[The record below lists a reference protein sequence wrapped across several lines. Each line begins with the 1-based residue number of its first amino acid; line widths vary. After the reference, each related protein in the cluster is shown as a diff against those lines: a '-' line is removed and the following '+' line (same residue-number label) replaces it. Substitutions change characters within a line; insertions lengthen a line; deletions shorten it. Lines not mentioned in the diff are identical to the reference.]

1 MTFEIGLILVVLVAA
16 MAMLASGRFPPDV
29 VALGVV
35 IVVFA
40 AGLIDT
46 EQAIGG
52 FANPAVVTI
61 GAVYVMSSGLARTGV
76 AFSIGQ
82 RIGRLAG
89 NSERRLVAITML
101 VAGGLSGFMNAIGGA
116 AVLLPAVVAAA
127 RELNIPISRVLI
139 PLSYATLM
147 GSLLTLVGTPANL
160 LVHSLVIDE
169 GYEGFGL
176 FEFTPFGVAALVVGI
191 TVMTLGGRRLLPVR
205 AAGATTASM
214 LPTRNDQHVP
224 YRLEERLFGLY
235 VEDGSDLAG
244 TTLSESALGES
255 FGIWVVAIN
264 RRGRMIASP
273 ISSTAI
279 LAGDMLVVSARAE
292 DMQRLEEMHSVT
304 IRDEVDLGPGAL
316 QSESVQIVE
325 VALAPRSDLEGQTLA
340 EIGFRDRFGL
350 NVLGIWRDGVPR
362 RTHLQNMPLQ
372 SGDAFLLQGPRARIE
387 RLRRWPQLVVLTEE
401 SGLPFRRHRAPVAI
415 AILLGFMISLVLG
428 VAPVPIVAVA
438 AAVAMIA
445 TGCVGVVEA
454 RASVEWRAII
464 LIGAMLALA
473 EAMRDTGAATYLAS
487 TMVDSLGSMGA
498 WSVLGGI
505 MILTF
510 VFTHVL
516 SNHVTAVLMTPI
528 ALNAATQAGADP
540 RMFAL
545 AVALAAASAFISPY
559 AHPGNILVMGPGN
572 YRFGDYVKAGTP
584 LAVLMLAVLFGMLV
598 LVYGVLS

>member
-214 LPTRNDQHVP
+214 LPTRKRPTRPVP
-224 YRLEERLFGLY
+224 ARGAPVRA
-235 VEDGSDLAG
+235 V
-244 TTLSESALGES
+244 
-255 FGIWVVAIN
+255 
-264 RRGRMIASP
+264 RGRWKPPCRNNAERKRARGIVRDLGRCDKPPRTHDRLSDFIHRNP
-273 ISSTAI
+273 C
-279 LAGDMLVVSARAE
+279 GRHARA
-292 DMQRLEEMHSVT
+292 QR
-304 IRDEVDLGPGAL
+304 
-316 QSESVQIVE
+316 
-325 VALAPRSDLEGQTLA
+325 
-340 EIGFRDRFGL
+340 
-350 NVLGIWRDGVPR
+350 
-362 RTHLQNMPLQ
+362 
-372 SGDAFLLQGPRARIE
+372 QGRGHA
-387 RLRRWPQLVVLTEE
+387 
-401 SGLPFRRHRAPVAI
+401 
-415 AILLGFMISLVLG
+415 
-428 VAPVPIVAVA
+428 
-438 AAVAMIA
+438 A
-445 TGCVGVVEA
+445 TGGN
-454 RASVEWRAII
+454 
-464 LIGAMLALA
+464 AL
-473 EAMRDTGAATYLAS
+473 R
-487 TMVDSLGSMGA
+487 
-498 WSVLGGI
+498 
-505 MILTF
+505 
-510 VFTHVL
+510 
-516 SNHVTAVLMTPI
+516 NHS
-528 ALNAATQAGADP
+528 
-540 RMFAL
+540 R
-545 AVALAAASAFISPY
+545 
-559 AHPGNILVMGPGN
+559 
-572 YRFGDYVKAGTP
+572 
-584 LAVLMLAVLFGMLV
+584 
-598 LVYGVLS
+598 